1 VNSDYFDLLL
11 NLPNQSPTTLLSA
24 FLLVFMRLTPIVAQA
39 PFFGAKIVPA
49 TARAVLI
56 FFLSFMLLPT
66 ALVYA
71 ARPIPYDGIFI
82 VLALKELLIGFI
94 IGYIVS
100 IPFYVVQSTGIL
112 IDFMRGSS
120 MMMAQDPSMQS
131 QSSPIG
137 ILYNYTLITLFY
149 FLGGPFYFFNG
160 IIESLQFIPI
170 DGFINP
176 EVMHITNGFWAF
188 AITIPHKVF
197 SLAIQFAAPSILA
210 VLMAE
215 FFLGIANRLAPQ
227 VQIAFLGMSL
237 KSLLGLGLL
246 FAAWFFVLRQM
257 SHFSIDWI
265 EHISGYI
272 RLLGRH

>member
-1 VNSDYFDLLL
+1 
-11 NLPNQSPTTLLSA
+11 
-24 FLLVFMRLTPIVAQA
+24 MRLAPIIAQA

-49 TARAVLI
+49 SARAVLI
-56 FFLSFMLLPT
+56 FFLSFLLLPT

-71 ARPIPYDGIFI
+71 GKPIPYDGMFI
-82 VLALKELLIGFI
+82 LLALKELLIGFI
-94 IGYIVS
+94 IGYLVS
-100 IPFYVVQSTGIL
+100 IPFYIVQSTGII

-149 FLGGPFYFFNG
+149 LLGGPFYFFNG
-160 IIESLQFIPI
+160 IVDSLQFFPI

-176 EVMHITNGFWAF
+176 EVMHLSNRFWTF
-188 AITIPHKVF
+188 AVTIPHQLF
-197 SLAIQFAAPSILA
+197 SMAIQFAAPSILA

-257 SHFSIDWI
+257 SHFSIDWMQNMN
-265 EHISGYI
+265 HFI
-272 RLLGRH
+272 RALSTR